1 MTDATARPPVIDE
14 LVGNAH
20 GNLAR
25 VKELLEANPELLNV
39 KAPWNETPIEAATQM
54 GNRQIIDYLIGRG
67 APVDFFTALVLGR
80 SEEVGKHPELI
91 NGRGIHDLP
100 ALYFAAIGGDV
111 ETARKLIDAGADVNA
126 HAQAAAPIH
135 GAVMGGNAAM
145 VKLLLEHGADPSLK
159 DYAERDAKSLA
170 MAIQRPELAALFD

>member
-1 MTDATARPPVIDE
+1 VSEAPAKPPVIDE

-25 VKELLEANPELLNV
+25 VKELLEANPELV
-39 KAPWNETPIEAATQM
+39 DRKASWNETPIEAATQM
-54 GNRQIIDYLIGRG
+54 GNREIIDYLIARG

-80 SEEVGKHPELI
+80 SEEVGRQPELI
-91 NGRGIHDLP
+91 NARGIHDLP

-111 ETARKLIDAGADVNA
+111 GTARKVIEAGADVNA
-126 HAQAAAPIH
+126 RSQAAAPIH

-145 VKLLLEHGADPSLK
+145 VQLLLDHGADPSLK

-170 MAIQRPELAALFD
+170 MAIQRSDLAALFD